1 MDGPGGSLIEA
12 GGDIICPVVLL
23 LSDVTD
29 GDAALASPRAGL
41 EKKKEKKK
49 KKETALRECA

>member
-49 KKETALRECA
+49 EKRNGSA